1 MASAGRMAGE
11 TGFVRSPT
19 LDELPHI
26 ASITIGSLW
35 SSSAS
40 SEQSSLM
47 CPIGLTALAARGSV
61 PNEAGVGPKK
71 MQNAVPGGQ

>member
-1 MASAGRMAGE
+1 MAGE
-11 TGFVRSPT
+11 ADGVRNPKDAVSA
-19 LDELPHI
+19 HS

-47 CPIGLTALAARGSV
+47 CPIGLTGLAARGSS

-71 MQNAVPGGQ
+71 MQNAVGE